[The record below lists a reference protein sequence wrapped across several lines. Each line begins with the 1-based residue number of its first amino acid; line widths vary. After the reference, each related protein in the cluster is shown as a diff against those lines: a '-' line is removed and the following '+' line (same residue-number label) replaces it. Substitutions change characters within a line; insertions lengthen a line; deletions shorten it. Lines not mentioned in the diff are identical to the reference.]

1 MSKIVLIL
9 GASGKIGR
17 HSANAFKLAG
27 WNVRIFDRSKDDI
40 VESSKGVD
48 VIVNGMNPK
57 GYANWAEDIP
67 KTKSQVILAAKAS
80 GATVII
86 PGNIYVYGERSGLLD
101 ENTPHNAKTRKG
113 RIRIEMEA
121 EYKKASYEG
130 VQSIILRA
138 GDFIDTG
145 PSDTMMGA
153 LMLSKVDKGIV
164 QSLGSVETK
173 HSYCYLP
180 DWAGAAVLLAE
191 KRDDLSKF
199 EDIPFD
205 GVNISAEELA
215 KAVSNKLG
223 RNVKAKRFP
232 WFILYLLSPF
242 WKVAFE
248 MLEMRYLYEL
258 DHDICGEKLKR
269 ILPEFIPTDK
279 NTIMVSELANGST
292 V

>member
-67 KTKSQVILAAKAS
+67 KTTSQVILAAKAS

-130 VQSIILRA
+130 VQSIIRKRC
-138 GDFIDTG
+138 IDHTWVLIFHG
-145 PSDTMMGA
+145 
-153 LMLSKVDKGIV
+153 SKASILDC
-164 QSLGSVETK
+164 L
-173 HSYCYLP
+173 C
-180 DWAGAAVLLAE
+180 LLT
-191 KRDDLSKF
+191 
-199 EDIPFD
+199 I
-205 GVNISAEELA
+205 
-215 KAVSNKLG
+215 AVS
-223 RNVKAKRFP
+223 VFVIY
-232 WFILYLLSPF
+232 W
-242 WKVAFE
+242 
-248 MLEMRYLYEL
+248 
-258 DHDICGEKLKR
+258 
-269 ILPEFIPTDK
+269 
-279 NTIMVSELANGST
+279 
-292 V
+292 